1 MLCAKFKMHNGR
13 TKTKEEHIK
22 KLAHSLAAD
31 SEQKK
36 NLKKKDKKKGT
47 RRKKDS
53 AYDPSSGGMTPKSPG
68 LRQIL
73 PAHTHKI

>member
-13 TKTKEEHIK
+13 TKTKEAHTK
-22 KLAHSLAAD
+22 KLAHSLVRTPNKKN
-31 SEQKK
+31 EEKRQKK
-36 NLKKKDKKKGT
+36 GNKK
-47 RRKKDS
+47 KKDS